1 MKKLLDYITNRLIEE
16 KCQKLFFV
24 LFMAFFVFV
33 AFYSALTS
41 FKGFFVDT
49 IEHIHSSWLV
59 SEGKLPYKDFFQHH
73 NLLLWFLFAPVTKI
87 FYQNPIIFSMAKG
100 IGVIGYL
107 TVIWIIY
114 QINYRFIYGQKT
126 ARLSLIILRCI
137 GFLRPFYLETF
148 YAVPTILNTCTRYCL
163 WRLLSIFIN

>member
-49 IEHIHSSWLV
+49 IEHIHSLGWSAKV
-59 SEGKLPYKDFFQHH
+59 SSRI
-73 NLLLWFLFAPVTKI
+73 KI
-87 FYQNPIIFSMAKG
+87 FSSIITFC
-100 IGVIGYL
+100 
-107 TVIWIIY
+107 
-114 QINYRFIYGQKT
+114 YGFC
-126 ARLSLIILRCI
+126 LLR
-137 GFLRPFYLETF
+137 
-148 YAVPTILNTCTRYCL
+148 
-163 WRLLSIFIN
+163 